1 MICSFA
7 SVVVV
12 EYTGNL
18 ASRFLSFQC
27 DHDEHPYP
35 VSHNHGARQP
45 SDDYVRLNKVAN
57 FIEIRSLITKQQ
69 LKKRLNAF

>member
-7 SVVVV
+7 SAAGAG
-12 EYTGNL
+12 YTGNW
-18 ASRFLSFQC
+18 ANRFLSFQC
-27 DHDEHPYP
+27 DHDAHPCP
-35 VSHNHGARQP
+35 VSHSHGARRP

-69 LKKRLNAF
+69 LKKRLKRF